1 MMSRPRPGRSR
12 MFLTLQLAV
21 VLPAAALIAFSV
33 WSLHSIHRDRAV
45 EAAMQRD
52 FSRVLEITE
61 KRLNEKARRMVEEAR
76 NNFPCPADSPDKSGQ
91 KLNELLKQRPQ
102 FAHAFLYWPH
112 KELIVRSQ
120 PERMEDPDFHEE
132 SVRLANSLGW
142 LTESRIKSLVRE
154 LREREKRREEREILL
169 REIKEKEK
177 TDNLYDKELEEI
189 KQQEPVE
196 ETPIFNAFQPNE
208 TDRAYYESYA
218 LMILPGCDD
227 ELSFGGIAFDAGYLR
242 EKFFPRMLDGI
253 LAEEQAGKSGHPVMM
268 LHGRGH
274 NSVVAA
280 SKGWTAACRSRN
292 ASWKKVSP
300 HFPLSFSPLSCA
312 VPRLPLSAVS
322 SKTPAL

>member
-1 MMSRPRPGRSR
+1 MMSPPRPGRSR

-120 PERMEDPDFHEE
+120 PERMDDPDFHEE
-132 SVRLANSLGW
+132 SVRLANTLGW
-142 LTESRIKSLVRE
+142 LTESRIKNLVRE

-189 KQQEPVE
+189 KQ
-196 ETPIFNAFQPNE
+196 
-208 TDRAYYESYA
+208 
-218 LMILPGCDD
+218 
-227 ELSFGGIAFDAGYLR
+227 
-242 EKFFPRMLDGI
+242 
-253 LAEEQAGKSGHPVMM
+253 
-268 LHGRGH
+268 
-274 NSVVAA
+274 
-280 SKGWTAACRSRN
+280 
-292 ASWKKVSP
+292 
-300 HFPLSFSPLSCA
+300 
-312 VPRLPLSAVS
+312 
-322 SKTPAL
+322 